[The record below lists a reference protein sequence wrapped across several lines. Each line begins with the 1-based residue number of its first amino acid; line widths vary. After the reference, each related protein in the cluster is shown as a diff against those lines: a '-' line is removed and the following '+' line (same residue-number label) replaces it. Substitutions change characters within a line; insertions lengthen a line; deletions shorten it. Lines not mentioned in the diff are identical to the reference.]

1 MVEIFCITFIQ
12 KDLIIFKNWLI
23 NTLNIISVKNHKK
36 LFTIIND
43 FIIDNFSLLSIL
55 FSIKGF
61 YFCVK
66 GKIGLSGNAKKKK
79 FFFKKGLL
87 KVSSKNFKIDN
98 QRFFVKTN
106 CGSLGVNIIL
116 SY

>member
-1 MVEIFCITFIQ
+1 MI
-12 KDLIIFKNWLI
+12 L
-23 NTLNIISVKNHKK
+23 
-36 LFTIIND
+36 ND
-43 FIIDNFSLLSIL
+43 FVIENFSNFFNI
-55 FSIKGF
+55 FNIKGF

-79 FFFKKGLL
+79 IFFKKGLL

-106 CGSLGVNIIL
+106 CGSLGINIIL
-116 SY
+116 TY

>member
-1 MVEIFCITFIQ
+1 M
-12 KDLIIFKNWLI
+12 LNNI
-23 NTLNIISVKNHKK
+23 NIKNHKK
-36 LFTIIND
+36 FFVILND
-43 FIIDNFSLLSIL
+43 FVSDNFNFLSVL
-55 FSIKGF
+55 FQIKGF

-87 KVSSKNFKIDN
+87 KISSKSLKIDS
-98 QRFFVKTN
+98 QRFNIKTS
-106 CGSLGVNIIL
+106 CGSLGLNVIL